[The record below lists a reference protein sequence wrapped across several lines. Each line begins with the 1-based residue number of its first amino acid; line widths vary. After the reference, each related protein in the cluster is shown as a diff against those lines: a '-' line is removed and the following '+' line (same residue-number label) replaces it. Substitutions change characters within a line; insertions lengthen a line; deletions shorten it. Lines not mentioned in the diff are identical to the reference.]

1 MSLANIPGIISAT
14 ASILAACDGLTDEQ
28 CRAPSH
34 LPGWSRG
41 HVLTH
46 LARNGD
52 AIGRLCQGLIDGVP
66 GAMYPAGPEQRAA
79 DIESGAV
86 RPAEELVEDFAKTAA
101 KLQLLIPQVTAETWA
116 TATVQGV
123 TRQWPATN
131 VPWMRRRELETH
143 LVDLDLG
150 VTFTHLPDD
159 YLRAELALAQP
170 RLAEAGLSDYATKAD
185 LATVVAWVLGRSTP
199 EGWPTLSWG

>member
-1 MSLANIPGIISAT
+1 MSLENIPGIISAT
-14 ASILAACDGLTDEQ
+14 ASILSVCDGLTDEQ
-28 CRAPSH
+28 SAAPSH
-34 LPGWSRG
+34 LPGWTRG

-66 GAMYPAGPEQRAA
+66 GVMYPGGQTQRSS
-79 DIESGAV
+79 DIELGAV
-86 RPAEELVEDFAKTAA
+86 RPAAEIVEDFAKTAA
-101 KLQLLIPQVTAETWA
+101 KLQLLIPRVTAETWA

-123 TRQWPATN
+123 TREWPATN
-131 VPWMRRRELETH
+131 LPWMRRRELETH

-150 VTFTHLPDD
+150 VTFAHLPTD
-159 YLRAELALAQP
+159 YLRAELLLAQG
-170 RLAEAGLSDYATKAD
+170 RLSDAGLSDYVAKAE
-185 LATVVAWVLGRSTP
+185 LPTVVAWVLGRSTP